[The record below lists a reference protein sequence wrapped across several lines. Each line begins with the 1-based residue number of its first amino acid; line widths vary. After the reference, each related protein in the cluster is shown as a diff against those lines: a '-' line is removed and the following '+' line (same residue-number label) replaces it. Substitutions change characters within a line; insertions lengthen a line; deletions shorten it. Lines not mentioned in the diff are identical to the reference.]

1 MVVPLLRSA
10 APIAAFT
17 AIARRR
23 ADKACTAGGWRQRPK
38 RSGGRRAGGIFFR
51 EAKAGKGGPWGFGP
65 GWKTAGGEKG
75 RRHAVVGPDRLPSDR
90 PLEGPG
96 ARSFREGRISANKCD
111 RQVRE
116 RARSH
121 SDPGPSIEFR
131 NRGTSCAASWRR
143 KAARR

>member
-1 MVVPLLRSA
+1 E
-10 APIAAFT
+10 
-17 AIARRR
+17 
-23 ADKACTAGGWRQRPK
+23 AGGR
-38 RSGGRRAGGIFFR
+38 GGGGGFCVAR
-51 EAKAGKGGPWGFGP
+51 GNAGKGGPAGVGP
-65 GWKTAGGEKG
+65 GGETPGGEKWPP
-75 RRHAVVGPDRLPSDR
+75 HAVVGPDRLPSDR